1 MESRLILEKDLR
13 QKGNKLSGLIEGIQ
27 DIQTVLS
34 EIQSKEGITCMESQQ
49 ATTLDDSD
57 DEDYIQRIISNIFEV

>member
-27 DIQTVLS
+27 DIQNVLS